1 MIFPFLINMLLTLK
15 TRHLLYLCLLITAK
29 IDRPVCKL
37 PWMIGLGSIQW
48 VENWGDESVRR
59 PRLTI
64 DLRVLFTSNLAK
76 VATFRNG

>member
-1 MIFPFLINMLLTLK
+1 MIFSFLINILFTLK
-15 TRHLLYLCLLITAK
+15 TRHLLYLCLLIAAK

-37 PWMIGLGSIQW
+37 IGLGSIQW
-48 VENWGDESVRR
+48 VENWGDESVTR

>member
-1 MIFPFLINMLLTLK
+1 MDN
-15 TRHLLYLCLLITAK
+15 R
-29 IDRPVCKL
+29 
-37 PWMIGLGSIQW
+37 
-48 VENWGDESVRR
+48 GDESVTR